1 MDLCQIMLRDSAHI
15 QEMEAEWKNRKAKR
29 AGRGEVEALYTVEDA
44 EGVLSHFEGVAYGQ
58 VFKLNDNLTLRFTDV
73 GHLLGSASIEIW
85 AKEGDEERKIV
96 FSGDIGNKSKP
107 LIRDPQY
114 ISEADYVVMESTY
127 GNRYHKRPLPM

>member
-1 MDLCQIMLRDSAHI
+1 
-15 QEMEAEWKNRKAKR
+15 MENRKAKR

-85 AKEGDEERKIV
+85 AKEGMRSERSY
-96 FSGDIGNKSKP
+96 FP
-107 LIRDPQY
+107 A
-114 ISEADYVVMESTY
+114 ISEIKA
-127 GNRYHKRPLPM
+127 NR